1 MHCDTGQ
8 ALAEDNA
15 KRALVDRGRTQFV
28 QVLSK
33 PPLETRKGHTMEEQ
47 FESLESAHD
56 FVTLLAETVAEAK
69 RELQSD
75 LQRESATSRRLDA
88 LRLAAYN
95 IDKLETHLDR
105 SRRILNDLRTLR
117 RLLFQERKSTGPAEA
132 VHQKPSPFPANFST
146 TEGRSIKKVRG
157 SAVA

>member
-1 MHCDTGQ
+1 
-8 ALAEDNA
+8 
-15 KRALVDRGRTQFV
+15 
-28 QVLSK
+28 
-33 PPLETRKGHTMEEQ
+33 MEEQ

-69 RELQSD
+69 REIETD

-95 IDKLETHLDR
+95 MDKLEVHLSR

-117 RLLFQERKSTGPAEA
+117 RLLFEERNSPRPERDKARR
-132 VHQKPSPFPANFST
+132 QNPSSPPPANSST
-146 TEGRSIKKVRG
+146 SETRAAKTVKRS
-157 SAVA
+157 AAA

>member
-1 MHCDTGQ
+1 
-8 ALAEDNA
+8 
-15 KRALVDRGRTQFV
+15 
-28 QVLSK
+28 
-33 PPLETRKGHTMEEQ
+33 MEEQ

-69 RELQSD
+69 GELESD

-95 IDKLETHLDR
+95 LDKLEIHLSR

-117 RLLFQERKSTGPAEA
+117 RLLFEERRSTKSETAEGQD
-132 VHQKPSPFPANFST
+132 QKPSSPSPANSST
-146 TEGRSIKKVRG
+146 TEGDAGKTVKR